1 MDKLVNKI
9 ENIVKVCGNKIINVS
24 NNEIKVED
32 KEGRGNIVTNYDKEI
47 QNILV
52 EELGK
57 LIDSVNFI
65 CEEEDMDDGISE
77 NGYTFIIDPI
87 DGTVNFSRKLSLSAI
102 SVALFKDGQPYI
114 SVCYNPYTDE
124 LFKAEIGKGAYLN
137 DERIYVSNKRL
148 NEGIIMAGNA
158 PYNVNYQND
167 SISILS
173 KFMNVANDY
182 RRIGSAVIELCSIAC
197 GRAELYFE
205 LEISVWDYA
214 AAYLIVREAGGIIT
228 DINGNDIKF
237 DRVSSILA
245 SNGREDYLKYIN
257 EGEKLDER
265 L

>member
-158 PYNVNYQND
+158 
-167 SISILS
+167 L
-173 KFMNVANDY
+173 F
-182 RRIGSAVIELCSIAC
+182 L
-197 GRAELYFE
+197 
-205 LEISVWDYA
+205 ISVLVTWLCENSLICTFLFV
-214 AAYLIVREAGGIIT
+214 YLSV
-228 DINGNDIKF
+228 
-237 DRVSSILA
+237 LP
-245 SNGREDYLKYIN
+245 
-257 EGEKLDER
+257 
-265 L
+265 